1 VFKGLA
7 DFILFKNPAKISK
20 EIMILFKKAI
30 KKLDFFKNSSC
41 NEFL

>member
-20 EIMILFKKAI
+20 EIIFLFKKAI
-30 KKLDFFKNSSC
+30 KKSHVMNFYH
-41 NEFL
+41 